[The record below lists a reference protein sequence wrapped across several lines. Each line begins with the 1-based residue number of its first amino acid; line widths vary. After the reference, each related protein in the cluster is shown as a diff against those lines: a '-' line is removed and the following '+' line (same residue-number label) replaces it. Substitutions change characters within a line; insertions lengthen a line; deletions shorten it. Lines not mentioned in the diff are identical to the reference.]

1 MATWGQQTWGFQ
13 NWGTLGDQ
21 NLTLGSISL
30 SATLSVVQVDNEIQI
45 GWGGDSWG
53 ENSWGELSG
62 AFVDVSGISLTANI
76 GAISIFG
83 NALVE
88 PSGISTGFSVGQI
101 TQRID
106 VDVILTDGVEAQTLI
121 GDAAYASKVTVSGI
135 STQTNTGQI
144 TVDPAFLIGEGW
156 GRDTFGNLGWGVNY
170 SAIGGGVNGLSIS
183 TSIGNEDAFTDV
195 VIDVSGL
202 ELSADITPVGT
213 SATSDNEI
221 AHSFLLNQDLGSVSI
236 EGTGFVSL
244 TGIALSSAI
253 GEAEAGLK
261 TEVPVTGISLQ
272 TSLGDLQ
279 EITGDGFVELTGIG
293 STYTIGNS
301 TPVSGYDLSGISAT
315 YATPGNVVAT
325 GGATVVPTGIG
336 LTITVT
342 SPNIIAWAEVD
353 VGTEVTWTVVDLAA

>member
-106 VDVILTDGVEAQTLI
+106 VDVILTDG
-121 GDAAYASKVTVSGI
+121 I

-195 VIDVSGL
+195 VIDVSGI
-202 ELSADITPVGT
+202 ELSAEITPVGT